1 MLTLTS
7 PFKTRYHAIPA
18 GIKLALLAAGTLVA
32 MPLSA
37 PVPILSAFGAVT
49 ALYLAEGWRFTA
61 YGLKHLRPLW
71 PFVLVLVVWHG
82 LSSSWQWPGLWAGIA
97 ISLKMLTAVALA
109 NLVTMTT
116 RLDDMIAVI
125 ERMAAPFARFGLS
138 PRVLAISIALVIR
151 FVPVLMQRAT
161 QLAEAWR
168 ARSFRRQNWRI
179 LVPMTLAAIDDAEQI
194 AEALRARG
202 GL

>member
-7 PFKTRYHAIPA
+7 PFKTRYHAIQA
-18 GIKLALLAAGTLVA
+18 GAKLALLAAATLVV

-37 PVPILSAFGAVT
+37 PVPILCAFGAAA
-49 ALYLAEGWRFTA
+49 ALYLAEGWRFA
-61 YGLKHLRPLW
+61 VHGLKHLRPLW
-71 PFVLVLVVWHG
+71 PFVVVLLVWHG
-82 LSSSWQWPGLWAGIA
+82 LSSGWQGLWAGIA
-97 ISLKMLTAVALA
+97 ISVKMLTAVALA

-125 ERMAAPFARFGLS
+125 ERLAAPCARLGLS

-151 FVPVLMQRAT
+151 FVPVLMQRAN

-168 ARSFRRQNWRI
+168 ARSFRRQNWHI